1 MAEDVTSNPNHLPD
15 PRLLR
20 VLITGGAG
28 FIGSHL
34 SDLLLEQ
41 GHVVT
46 IVDNFSTGRRENPRI
61 VGSTDARRARYRV
74 VEGNASEIVPSLDA
88 RDFDC
93 VYHLA
98 AAVGVRLV
106 VEKPIHT
113 IETNITEASAVLRF
127 AAARSLPILVA
138 STSEVYGK
146 GVRAPFGEDDDLVFG
161 PPTVSRWSYGL
172 SKAIDEHLALASG
185 ARDGLPV
192 TVARLFNTV
201 GPRQRGRFG
210 MVLPRFVDAAL
221 AGEPLEVHGSGRQVR
236 CFCDVRDVVG
246 GLRRMIDSPA
256 CRGRVLNVGSD
267 RPVTIDDLAAAV
279 LRVTGA
285 TGGIRRVP
293 HSEVFGSA
301 FEDLAIRVPDVSAI
315 RAAIGF
321 EPAIP
326 LDTTIADVAA
336 SLAGIAGGRP

>member
-1 MAEDVTSNPNHLPD
+1 MNAGPAGGAWLV
-15 PRLLR
+15 
-20 VLITGGAG
+20 TGGAG

-34 SDLLLEQ
+34 CEALAARGSAVVAVDDL
-41 GHVVT
+41 
-46 IVDNFSTGRRENPRI
+46 STGLAANLDRALASGRVEFIEGTVSAVLPALAGRR
-61 VGSTDARRARYRV
+61 
-74 VEGNASEIVPSLDA
+74 
-88 RDFDC
+88 FDG
-93 VYHLA
+93 VFHLA

-106 VEKPIHT
+106 VEDPAAAA
-113 IETNITEASAVLRF
+113 ETNIRETMAALDFARRTGSPFLLAS
-127 AAARSLPILVA
+127 S
-138 STSEVYGK
+138 SEVYGK
-146 GVRAPFGEDDDLVFG
+146 GVRAPFREEDDLVFG

-246 GLRRMIDSPA
+246 ALRRMIDSPA

-293 HSEVFGSA
+293 HSEVFGTA

-336 SLAGIAGGRP
+336 SRAGIAGGRP

>member
-1 MAEDVTSNPNHLPD
+1 
-15 PRLLR
+15 
-20 VLITGGAG
+20 
-28 FIGSHL
+28 
-34 SDLLLEQ
+34 
-41 GHVVT
+41 
-46 IVDNFSTGRRENPRI
+46 
-61 VGSTDARRARYRV
+61 
-74 VEGNASEIVPSLDA
+74 
-88 RDFDC
+88 
-93 VYHLA
+93 
-98 AAVGVRLV
+98 
-106 VEKPIHT
+106 
-113 IETNITEASAVLRF
+113 
-127 AAARSLPILVA
+127 
-138 STSEVYGK
+138 
-146 GVRAPFGEDDDLVFG
+146 
-161 PPTVSRWSYGL
+161 
-172 SKAIDEHLALASG
+172 
-185 ARDGLPV
+185 LPV

-246 GLRRMIDSPA
+246 ALRRMIDSPA

-293 HSEVFGSA
+293 HSEVFGTA

-336 SLAGIAGGRP
+336 SRAGIAGGRP

>member
-1 MAEDVTSNPNHLPD
+1 MNAGPAGGAWLV
-15 PRLLR
+15 
-20 VLITGGAG
+20 TGGAG

-34 SDLLLEQ
+34 CEALAACGSAVVAVDDL
-41 GHVVT
+41 
-46 IVDNFSTGRRENPRI
+46 STGLAANLDRALASGRVEFIEGTVSAVLPALAGRR
-61 VGSTDARRARYRV
+61 
-74 VEGNASEIVPSLDA
+74 
-88 RDFDC
+88 FDG
-93 VYHLA
+93 VFHLA

-106 VEKPIHT
+106 VEDPAAAA
-113 IETNITEASAVLRF
+113 ETNIRETMAALDFARRTGSPFLLAS
-127 AAARSLPILVA
+127 S
-138 STSEVYGK
+138 SEVYGK
-146 GVRAPFGEDDDLVFG
+146 GVRAPFREEDDLVFG

-246 GLRRMIDSPA
+246 ALRRMIDSPA

-336 SLAGIAGGRP
+336 SRAGIAGGRP

>member
-1 MAEDVTSNPNHLPD
+1 MNAGPAGGAWLV
-15 PRLLR
+15 
-20 VLITGGAG
+20 TGGAG

-34 SDLLLEQ
+34 CEALAACGSAVVAVDDL
-41 GHVVT
+41 
-46 IVDNFSTGRRENPRI
+46 STGLAANLDRALASGRVEFIEGTVSAVLPALAGRR
-61 VGSTDARRARYRV
+61 
-74 VEGNASEIVPSLDA
+74 
-88 RDFDC
+88 FDG
-93 VYHLA
+93 VFHLA

-106 VEKPIHT
+106 VEDPAAAA
-113 IETNITEASAVLRF
+113 ETNIRETMAALDFARRTGSPFLLAS
-127 AAARSLPILVA
+127 S
-138 STSEVYGK
+138 SEVYGK
-146 GVRAPFGEDDDLVFG
+146 GVRAPFREEDDLVFG

-246 GLRRMIDSPA
+246 ALRRMIDSPA

-293 HSEVFGSA
+293 HSEVFGTA

-336 SLAGIAGGRP
+336 SRAGIAGGRP

>member
-1 MAEDVTSNPNHLPD
+1 VNAGPAGGAWLV
-15 PRLLR
+15 
-20 VLITGGAG
+20 TGGAG

-34 SDLLLEQ
+34 CEALAARGSAVVAVDDL
-41 GHVVT
+41 
-46 IVDNFSTGRRENPRI
+46 STGLAANLDRALASGRIEFIEGTVSAVLPALAGRR
-61 VGSTDARRARYRV
+61 
-74 VEGNASEIVPSLDA
+74 
-88 RDFDC
+88 FDG
-93 VYHLA
+93 VFHLA

-106 VEKPIHT
+106 VEDPAAAA
-113 IETNITEASAVLRF
+113 ETNIRETMAALDFARRTGSPFLLAS
-127 AAARSLPILVA
+127 S
-138 STSEVYGK
+138 SEVYGK
-146 GVRAPFGEDDDLVFG
+146 GVRAPFREEDDLVFG

-246 GLRRMIDSPA
+246 ALRRMIDSPA

-293 HSEVFGSA
+293 HSEVFGTA

-336 SLAGIAGGRP
+336 SRAGIAGGRP

>member
-1 MAEDVTSNPNHLPD
+1 MNAGPAGGAWLV
-15 PRLLR
+15 
-20 VLITGGAG
+20 TGGAG

-34 SDLLLEQ
+34 CEALAACGSAVVAVDDL
-41 GHVVT
+41 
-46 IVDNFSTGRRENPRI
+46 STGLAANLDRALASGRVEFIEGTVSAVLPALAGRR
-61 VGSTDARRARYRV
+61 
-74 VEGNASEIVPSLDA
+74 
-88 RDFDC
+88 FDG
-93 VYHLA
+93 VFHLA

-106 VEKPIHT
+106 VEDPAAAA
-113 IETNITEASAVLRF
+113 ETNIRETMAALDFARRTGSPFLLAS
-127 AAARSLPILVA
+127 S
-138 STSEVYGK
+138 SEVYGK
-146 GVRAPFGEDDDLVFG
+146 GVRAPFREEDDLVFG

-246 GLRRMIDSPA
+246 ALRRMIDSPA

-293 HSEVFGSA
+293 HSEVFGTA

>member
-1 MAEDVTSNPNHLPD
+1 MSAGPAGGAWLV
-15 PRLLR
+15 
-20 VLITGGAG
+20 TGGAG

-34 SDLLLEQ
+34 CESLAAAGSSVVAVDDL
-41 GHVVT
+41 
-46 IVDNFSTGRRENPRI
+46 STGLAENLGRALASGRVEFIEGTVSAALPALAGRR
-61 VGSTDARRARYRV
+61 
-74 VEGNASEIVPSLDA
+74 
-88 RDFDC
+88 FDG
-93 VYHLA
+93 VFHLA

-106 VEKPIHT
+106 VDDPASAA
-113 IETNITEASAVLRF
+113 ETNVRETMAALDF
-127 AAARSLPILVA
+127 ARRTGAPFLLTS
-138 STSEVYGK
+138 SSEVYGK
-146 GVRAPFGEDDDLVFG
+146 GVRAPFREEDDLVFG

-172 SKAIDEHLALASG
+172 SKAIDEHLVLASG
-185 ARDGLPV
+185 ARDGLAV

-246 GLRRMIDSPA
+246 ALRRMIDSPA
-256 CRGRVLNVGSD
+256 CRGRVLNLGSD

-285 TGGIRRVP
+285 SGGVRRVP
-293 HSEVFGSA
+293 HSEVFGAA
-301 FEDLAIRVPDVSAI
+301 FEDLAVRVPDVSAI

-336 SLAGIAGGRP
+336 SRTGVAGGRP